1 MTGSSAGCER
11 CCHHRVKTREFKTMD
26 FKTHAHS
33 DAYEKTREFLYSIFG
48 ETGVSVI
55 DDLFALQ
62 EGSAF
67 VYIRV
72 FPVGTSSA
80 GVEVFS
86 YVVADVGVTEE
97 LMRHLLT
104 YNLRLTFGGLGLA
117 IAEDGKGSVVLR
129 HAILGDKMDRE
140 ELYASVSA
148 IASVADELDD
158 QLVAAFGGRT
168 ALDEIQYRER
178 PRYSER

>member
-1 MTGSSAGCER
+1 ME
-11 CCHHRVKTREFKTMD
+11 
-26 FKTHAHS
+26 FKTHAHK
-33 DAYEKTREFLYSIFG
+33 DAYEKTREYLYCIFG
-48 ETGVSVI
+48 ETGVSTV
-55 DDLFALQ
+55 DDMFALQ

-67 VYIRV
+67 VYIRA
-72 FPVGTSSA
+72 FPVGASSA

-86 YVVADVGVTEE
+86 YVVADVTVTEG

-104 YNLRLTFGGLGLA
+104 YNLRLTFGGLALSIG
-117 IAEDGKGSVVLR
+117 EGGRGSVLLR

-148 IASVADELDD
+148 IASTADELDD

-168 ALDEIQYRER
+168 ALAQLESRDR
-178 PRYSER
+178 

>member
-1 MTGSSAGCER
+1 VRGAATI
-11 CCHHRVKTREFKTMD
+11 EFKTMEL
-26 FKTHAHS
+26 KTRAQKDAH
-33 DAYEKTREFLYSIFG
+33 EKTRRFLYSIFG
-48 ETGVSVI
+48 ETGVDMI
-55 DDLFALQ
+55 DDMFVLQ

-72 FPVGTSSA
+72 FPVNESSA

-86 YVVADVGVTEE
+86 YLVADLAVTEE
-97 LMRHLLT
+97 LMRHLLA

-117 IAEDGKGSVVLR
+117 IAEDGRGSVVLR

-158 QLVAAFGGRT
+158 QLAATFGGST
-168 ALDEIQYRER
+168 ALDKIQYRKR
-178 PRYSER
+178 

>member
-1 MTGSSAGCER
+1 VNGAATIEF
-11 CCHHRVKTREFKTMD
+11 KTREFKMMD
-26 FKTHAHS
+26 FKTHAHRA
-33 DAYEKTREFLYSIFG
+33 AYEKTREFLYAIFG
-48 ETGVSVI
+48 ETGVNVI

-97 LMRHLLT
+97 LMRHLLAH
-104 YNLRLTFGGLGLA
+104 NLRLTFGGLGLA
-117 IAEDGKGSVVLR
+117 IAEDGRGSVVLR

-148 IASVADELDD
+148 IASVADEIDD
-158 QLVAAFGGRT
+158 QLVAAFGGST

-178 PRYSER
+178 RRPG

>member
-1 MTGSSAGCER
+1 VRGAATI
-11 CCHHRVKTREFKTMD
+11 EFKTMEL
-26 FKTHAHS
+26 KTRAQKDAH
-33 DAYEKTREFLYSIFG
+33 EKTRRFLYSIFG
-48 ETGVSVI
+48 ETGVDMI
-55 DDLFALQ
+55 DDMFVLQ

-72 FPVGTSSA
+72 IPVNESSA

-86 YVVADVGVTEE
+86 YLVADLAVTEE
-97 LMRHLLT
+97 LMRHLLA

-117 IAEDGKGSVVLR
+117 IAEDGRGSVVLR

-158 QLVAAFGGRT
+158 QLAATFGGST
-168 ALDEIQYRER
+168 ALDKIQYRKR
-178 PRYSER
+178 